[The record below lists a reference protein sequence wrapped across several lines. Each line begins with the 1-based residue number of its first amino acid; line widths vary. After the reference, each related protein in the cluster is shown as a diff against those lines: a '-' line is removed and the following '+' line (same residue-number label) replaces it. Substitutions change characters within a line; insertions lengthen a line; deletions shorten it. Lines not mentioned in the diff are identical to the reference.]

1 MKMDVFKTDQKVNIH
16 LGYLSKKMCQQE
28 LSKIAQSGHTAFLSH
43 LSLNINI
50 FLLFCDLEYQQ
61 QQQLLLLAVVEKGP
75 RFLVEL
81 KARSVYKKQKV
92 YCRQKSDSIVP
103 LGLPTKG
110 RIDCVVWPTTAQ
122 SPYLP

>member
-81 KARSVYKKQKV
+81 KARSVYNYISKLKDYMTCYIFSRIFSYHFIEKV
-92 YCRQKSDSIVP
+92 HIINN
-103 LGLPTKG
+103 T
-110 RIDCVVWPTTAQ
+110 
-122 SPYLP
+122 

>member
-61 QQQLLLLAVVEKGP
+61 QQQ
-75 RFLVEL
+75 
-81 KARSVYKKQKV
+81 ARSVYKKQKV
-92 YCRQKSDSIVP
+92 YCIQKSDSIVP

-122 SPYLP
+122 SPYV